1 MTMTSPAR
9 LRAHHSEFVK
19 HSISSRLPDILLS
32 VVNEMPQIDQEGEH
46 ASKIKVA
53 AKGLADGTF
62 TITSINSSDG
72 GPCWIEYCRANCGK
86 TAYEVDWWFLEN
98 YVYRALMN
106 WVDYFQTSLDP
117 FQSHKRQSI
126 EIGIKQLRQS
136 NVHVDGKDY
145 DSFYFHLLGCLWGN
159 RADLSISAGKVG
171 GHNLETDAHS
181 LLVDDSKQVYQ
192 KLLQLQTPQ
201 FEGGS
206 SSVVTIILD
215 NCGTELLY
223 DLIFVEYLLRTFPKI
238 SICLHCKSH
247 PVFVSDALKVDVMTH
262 IDELKTIGKAGS
274 LSEYCDSG
282 RLSLSEHDFYTSPL
296 SFWEMPEDLKAS
308 LFNYGLVITKGDANY
323 RRYENDLHNISYA
336 VTLLTSMV

>member
-72 GPCWIEYCRANCGK
+72 GPCWI
-86 TAYEVDWWFLEN
+86 
-98 YVYRALMN
+98 
-106 WVDYFQTSLDP
+106 
-117 FQSHKRQSI
+117 
-126 EIGIKQLRQS
+126 
-136 NVHVDGKDY
+136 
-145 DSFYFHLLGCLWGN
+145 
-159 RADLSISAGKVG
+159 GKVG

-282 RLSLSEHDFYTSPL
+282 RLSLSEHDFYT
-296 SFWEMPEDLKAS
+296 
-308 LFNYGLVITKGDANY
+308 
-323 RRYENDLHNISYA
+323 
-336 VTLLTSMV
+336 